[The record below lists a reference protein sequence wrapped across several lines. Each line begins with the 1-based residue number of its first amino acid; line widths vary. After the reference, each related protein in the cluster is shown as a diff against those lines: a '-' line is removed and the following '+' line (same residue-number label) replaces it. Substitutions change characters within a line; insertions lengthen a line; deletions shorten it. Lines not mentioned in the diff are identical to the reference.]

1 MDDDILLK
9 SSLTNVNLTKF
20 VIRLRDHQVSFQSIK
35 KENSG
40 MEDKTKKK
48 AIWAWT
54 MYDWGNSAFA
64 TTIMIAVASVYYS
77 SFAASNLDFSIVR
90 NSQKLR

>member
-1 MDDDILLK
+1 
-9 SSLTNVNLTKF
+9 
-20 VIRLRDHQVSFQSIK
+20 
-35 KENSG
+35 

-64 TTIMIAVASVYYS
+64 TTIMAAVLPVYYS
-77 SFAASNLDFSIVR
+77 SVAGSTLAPNIATARWGFTHILCGAAGCNSRSNSWI
-90 NSQKLR
+90 NSGFQGE